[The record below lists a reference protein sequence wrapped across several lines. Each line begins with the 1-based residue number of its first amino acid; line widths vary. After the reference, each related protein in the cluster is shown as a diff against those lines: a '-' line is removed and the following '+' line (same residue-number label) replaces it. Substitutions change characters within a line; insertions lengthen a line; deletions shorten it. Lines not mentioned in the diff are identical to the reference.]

1 MHAAFQSHS
10 SRYWYSA
17 SLRVFVH
24 YIHIDDGEVA
34 GAGSA
39 LVKDVPSGTS
49 VFGNPARIVFQK
61 DI

>member
-1 MHAAFQSHS
+1 MVS
-10 SRYWYSA
+10 
-17 SLRVFVH
+17 
-24 YIHIDDGEVA
+24 
-34 GAGSA
+34 AGSV

>member
-1 MHAAFQSHS
+1 M
-10 SRYWYSA
+10 
-17 SLRVFVH
+17 H
-24 YIHIDDGEVA
+24 YIHIDDGEVV

>member
-1 MHAAFQSHS
+1 M
-10 SRYWYSA
+10 
-17 SLRVFVH
+17 H
-24 YIHIDDGEVA
+24 YIHIGDGEVV